1 MRPFHLHLN
10 FFLVE
15 IWVRKINYEDR
26 FINPYANNGMI
37 MSPSG
42 SFKIKEKRREARTN
56 FEMPEFIAVEFKLGK
71 GSRKEKTYDLNVLNR
86 SVHGLALLITEKDFE
101 LVQALNCGDKLQNI
115 MFFAPSAMIRV
126 DGTVRHMTKLEEGQ
140 LKGCYILGLE
150 SDEIT
155 ESAKPK

>member
-1 MRPFHLHLN
+1 MRPFHLHFN

-15 IWVRKINYEDR
+15 MWVTKINYEDR

-42 SFKIKEKRREARTN
+42 SFKSEERRREARTN
-56 FEMPEFIAVEFKLGK
+56 FEMPQFIAVEFKLGK
-71 GSRKEKTYDLNVLNR
+71 GPKKEKTYDLNVLNR
-86 SVHGLALLITEKDFE
+86 SVHGLALLITEKDYE

-126 DGTVRHMTKLEEGQ
+126 DGTVRHMTKLEGG
-140 LKGCYILGLE
+140 KHKNCYILGLE
-150 SDEIT
+150 SDDIT
-155 ESAKPK
+155 